1 MLKNLGGWA
10 ILLIILAAVVAIVLI
25 ACRAMGVGIPPWV
38 ISVGW
43 VLVIA
48 FVCVGAVKLLTGG
61 GVPPVA

>member
-25 ACRAMGVGIPPWV
+25 ACRAMGVPIPGWV
-38 ISVGW
+38 VNVGW

-48 FVCVGAVKLLTGG
+48 FVCVGAIRLLTGS